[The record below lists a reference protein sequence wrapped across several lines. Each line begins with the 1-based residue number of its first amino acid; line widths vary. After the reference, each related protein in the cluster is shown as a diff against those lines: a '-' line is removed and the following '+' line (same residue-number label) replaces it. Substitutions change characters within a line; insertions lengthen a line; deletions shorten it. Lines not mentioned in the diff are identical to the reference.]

1 MNKSKPVDE
10 LTIEDLKQN
19 PIWEWAI
26 DEEENEECDETW
38 VKPVE
43 TINFTEELNGSIV
56 LGKLIIHND
65 EKFPMMCSID
75 IENNEVLISSIV
87 FYNEK
92 EDEYIA
98 IEDVVKKVEM
108 PLSNN
113 INLTINEEPRA
124 LKFSADKIDI
134 YKNIIKTNLNSN

>member
-56 LGKLIIHND
+56 LGELIIHNN

-75 IENNEVLISSIV
+75 IENYEVLISSIV

-92 EDEYIA
+92 ENEYIA
-98 IEDVVKKVEM
+98 IEDIVKKVEM
-108 PLSNN
+108 PISIN
-113 INLTINEEPRA
+113 IYLTINGEPRS
-124 LKFSADKIDI
+124 LKFSANKIDI
-134 YKNIIKTNLNSN
+134 YKNTIKTNLN

>member
-10 LTIEDLKQN
+10 LTIEDLKHN

-56 LGKLIIHND
+56 LGELIIYND

-98 IEDVVKKVEM
+98 IEDVVKTVEM
-108 PLSNN
+108 PLSLN
-113 INLTINEEPRA
+113 INLTINGEPRF

-134 YKNIIKTNLNSN
+134 YKNIIKTNLN